1 MKKKLIY
8 IMIGVVLL
16 FALFYTGFAISKS
29 RSFQFFGNLT
39 QRVDTKQKVV
49 ALTFDDAPGKGTKE
63 VIEQL
68 DKSGVKATFFVIGWA
83 IEEYPSDAKDI
94 AAHGHQIGNHSYSHE
109 RMVLK
114 TPSFIADE
122 IERTNKL
129 IRQIGYKG
137 IIDFRP
143 PNGKKL
149 VLLPWYLKQHNMQTI
164 MWDIEPNTY
173 TEIDSD
179 TNKIIDYT
187 VKNTKP
193 GSIILLHPFGDQN
206 KRTRDAIPEIVSSLQ
221 KRGYRFVTVSE
232 LMAYKGK

>member
-1 MKKKLIY
+1 VKKKLIY
-8 IMIGVVLL
+8 ALIGLVLFFGL
-16 FALFYTGFAISKS
+16 CCAGFAVSKS

-49 ALTFDDAPGKGTKE
+49 ALTFDDAPGKDTKGVLE
-63 VIEQL
+63 KL
-68 DKSGVKATFFVIGWA
+68 DKFGVKATFFAIGWA
-83 IEEYPSDAKDI
+83 VEQYPSDAEDI
-94 AAHGHQIGNHSYSHE
+94 VSHGHELGNHSYSHE

-114 TPSFIADE
+114 TPSFIASE

-129 IRQIGYKG
+129 IRQVGYRG
-137 IIDFRP
+137 TICFRP

-173 TEIDSD
+173 PEIDSD
-179 TNKIIDYT
+179 TDKIVDYT

-193 GSIILLHPFGDQN
+193 GSIILLHPFGDKN
-206 KRTRDAIPEIVSSLQ
+206 KRTRDAIPRIIDSLQ
-221 KRGYRFVTVSE
+221 KQGYRFVTVSE
-232 LMAYKGK
+232 LMSYKGK